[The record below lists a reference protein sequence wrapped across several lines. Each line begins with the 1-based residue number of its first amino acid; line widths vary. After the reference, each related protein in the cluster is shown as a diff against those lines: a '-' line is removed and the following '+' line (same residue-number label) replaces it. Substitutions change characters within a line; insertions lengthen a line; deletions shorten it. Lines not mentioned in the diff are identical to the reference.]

1 MCLLPY
7 EKLEFKIITLK
18 QANTSPDYGKNIED
32 RTIEEKLEYG
42 LINVDK
48 PSGPTSHEISGMLKR
63 ILNIEKCGH
72 SGTLDPA
79 VTGILPI
86 ALNKGTKSLEFFLE
100 SGKEYVCLMRIHKK
114 ISEKKLV
121 ETIDKFVGR
130 IKQKPPVK
138 SAVVRKERYR
148 TIYYIKI
155 LEIKGQNVLF
165 KVGCQAG
172 TYIRKLCYD
181 IGEFLGCGANMVE
194 LRRTRVGPIRENT
207 IHNLQEIS
215 DAYYFYKEKN
225 DSFMLNKIILN
236 IEECIDHIPKIWI
249 VDSAVSSMIN
259 GIDLKSPGIAKLEH
273 RFRKDDI
280 VAVLTLKGELVCFGK
295 ALISSK
301 EIKNNS
307 NAIALKIEKVI
318 MNQGIY
324 PRMDK

>member
-7 EKLEFKIITLK
+7 EKLKFKIITLK
-18 QANTSPDYGKNIED
+18 ESDTSPEFGRKIKD

-42 LINVDK
+42 LINIDK
-48 PSGPTSHEISGMLKR
+48 PSGPTSHEVSSLLKR
-63 ILNIEKCGH
+63 ILEINKCGH

-79 VTGILPI
+79 VTGILPT

-100 SGKEYVCLMRIHKK
+100 AGKEYVCLMKFHKK
-114 ISEKKLV
+114 ISEKKIREVL
-121 ETIDKFVGR
+121 EKFVNR

-148 TIYYIKI
+148 TVYYINI
-155 LEIKGQNVLF
+155 LQIRGQYVLF

-172 TYIRKLCYD
+172 TYIRKLCHD
-181 IGEFLGCGANMVE
+181 IGQYIGSGAHMVE

-215 DAYYFYKEKN
+215 DAYYYYKNEN
-225 DSFMLNKIILN
+225 NPTLLNKIILN
-236 IEECIDHIPKIWI
+236 IEDCIDHIPKIWI
-249 VDSAVSSMIN
+249 VDSAVSSMVN
-259 GIDLKSPGIAKLEH
+259 GIDLKVPGISKLEH
-273 RFRKDDI
+273 RFRKDDFI
-280 VAVLTLKGELVCFGK
+280 AVLTLKGELVCFGK
-295 ALISSK
+295 ALLSSK

-307 NAIALKIEKVI
+307 NANALRITKVI
-318 MNQGIY
+318 MQQGVY